1 MKLIGFPL
9 KKPTQYNAIH
19 EGSPVFTIIKQF
31 NKETG
36 KEEWKLTNIQTLL
49 NETQTKQIYQILK
62 KLNEGEEIE
71 CQLSKL

>member
-9 KKPTQYNAIH
+9 KNPTQYNAIN
-19 EGSPVFTIIKQF
+19 EESPLFTIIKQH
-31 NKETG
+31 NN
-36 KEEWKLTNIQTLL
+36 EWKLTNIQTPL

-62 KLNEGEEIE
+62 KLNEGAEIE